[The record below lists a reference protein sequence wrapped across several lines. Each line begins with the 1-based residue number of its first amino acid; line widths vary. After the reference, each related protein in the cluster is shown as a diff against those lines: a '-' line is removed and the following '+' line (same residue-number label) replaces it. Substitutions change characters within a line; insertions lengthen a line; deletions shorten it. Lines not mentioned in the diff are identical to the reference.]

1 MLSKY
6 SATLNVFLSLML
18 YLVRYLEVPVLLS
31 RIGEASYGQ
40 WVLYSSISI
49 WMLSM
54 DFGIGSGTRQQLSY
68 YFSKKQKTLYALT
81 LSRGFVKMLLAA
93 LGLMLLS
100 ALVGLFT
107 VGSTGLDYSIF
118 LIVALSTSLYMF
130 LKWTHVVLYSQ
141 GLVFMDQ
148 SVRLMSKL
156 VFIYILYDG
165 FFTEIAQ
172 LITINFIT
180 PIFLIF
186 VPFLILLRI
195 HYKVISKTKLDK
207 RIFLDVNVGKDLFI
221 IQLAMLLVFNVD
233 IWLIG
238 YFFELEL
245 VTKFSLI
252 MKLYTAPFLIY
263 SVYTNSKIPGL
274 MSDFEESKIKFN
286 KSFNQIAG
294 ISVIVGVIMILLLPF
309 VDVVITYWTG
319 VHLDFGF
326 EVKSAICVFFL
337 GNIYASYQSLR
348 HTVRNQFQLQ
358 RNVYTILALIN
369 IPMSVFL
376 LKLMGLVGIPI
387 SSIFCVV
394 ILGVILARNESRI

>member
-1 MLSKY
+1 MLYKY
-6 SATLNVFLSLML
+6 SAILNVLLSLML
-18 YLVRYLEVPVLLS
+18 NLIRYLEVPVLLS

-68 YFSKKQKTLYALT
+68 YFSKKQQTLYALT

-100 ALVGLFT
+100 ALVGLFA
-107 VGSTGLDYSIF
+107 VGSMGLEYSIF
-118 LIVALSTSLYMF
+118 LIVALSTGLYMF
-130 LKWTHVVLYSQ
+130 LKWSHVVLYSQ

-148 SVRLMSKL
+148 AVRVMSKL

-180 PIFLIF
+180 PIFIIF
-186 VPFLILLRI
+186 VPFLILLHI

-274 MSDFEESKIKFN
+274 MSDFEESKIKF
-286 KSFNQIAG
+286 KQSFNKIAS
-294 ISVIVGVIMILLLPF
+294 ISAIVGVIMILLLPF
-309 VDVVITYWTG
+309 ADVVITYWTG

-326 EVKSAICVFFL
+326 EVKSAICIFFL
-337 GNIYASYQSLR
+337 VNIFASYQSLR
-348 HTVRNQFQLQ
+348 HTVRNQFKLQ

-369 IPMSVFL
+369 IPISVFL
-376 LKLMGLVGIPI
+376 LKLMGLVGITV
-387 SSIFCVV
+387 SSILCVV
-394 ILGVILARNESRI
+394 TLGVILARNESRM